1 MVLSCRSI
9 ATASVRL
16 QRSDLDGARRFDTQ
30 CVLEERSILK
40 KFVTT
45 FAVASALILSAC
57 GTPPGPRYH
66 AVHEYSE
73 GLAAVQAPNGRW
85 GFINS
90 NQQWVIPAKFEEVKD
105 FKNGKAPAKLNGR
118 WGFINRAGAWQ

>member
-1 MVLSCRSI
+1 LSLKNDIGR
-9 ATASVRL
+9 ASVL
-16 QRSDLDGARRFDTQ
+16 PTLEDSLLFDTQ

-40 KFVTT
+40 KFVVTLAT
-45 FAVASALILSAC
+45 ASALILSAC
-57 GTPPGPRYH
+57 GSPGPHYR

-73 GLAAVQAPNGRW
+73 GLAAVQAQNGRW

-90 NQQWVIPAKFEEVKD
+90 HQQWVVPARFEEVKD